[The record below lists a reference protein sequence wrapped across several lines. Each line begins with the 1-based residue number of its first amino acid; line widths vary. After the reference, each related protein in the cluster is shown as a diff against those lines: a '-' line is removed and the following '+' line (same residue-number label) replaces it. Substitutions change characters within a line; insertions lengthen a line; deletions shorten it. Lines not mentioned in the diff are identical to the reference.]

1 MWKRKISIRIN
12 YSDIKKLA
20 FARLI
25 FFFSHLEGKK
35 GTLKGKAGGRKEEK
49 GEGKREREKERSL
62 SQILVPKVMCL
73 YSVKNKK
80 LSSHILIQ

>member
-25 FFFSHLEGKK
+25 FFFFFYLEGKK

-49 GEGKREREKERSL
+49 GEGKRKREG
-62 SQILVPKVMCL
+62 
-73 YSVKNKK
+73 KK
-80 LSSHILIQ
+80 SFTNSSP